1 MASVSSRM
9 KVLIYGSHQYP
20 EVSQRYEVVTVPKIW
35 VNDRVY
41 IDGTAPTR
49 AMMEMTLI
57 AMMKQAMDESIPPGK
72 LQLERD

>member
-1 MASVSSRM
+1 MASMSSHM
-9 KVLIYGSHQYP
+9 KVLTYGSHQYP

-49 AMMEMTLI
+49 SMMEMTLI
-57 AMMKQAMDESIPPGK
+57 AMIKQALDESIPAGK
-72 LQLERD
+72 LSLRSD